1 MKLPSFRQKSKFSV
15 HLMTLH
21 NQLCGD
27 FDGCIIM
34 LCTIS
39 ILDTQASTDEGN
51 SHVQTIPSIASPSSR
66 VATHPSSV
74 KTIIGR
80 GVNLKRSFYS
90 TSIYY

>member
-1 MKLPSFRQKSKFSV
+1 MKLPSFQQKSKFLV

-51 SHVQTIPSIASPSSR
+51 SHVQTIPSIARS
-66 VATHPSSV
+66 HPPFKCENNHRSWGQS
-74 KTIIGR
+74 KTVI
-80 GVNLKRSFYS
+80 L
-90 TSIYY
+90 